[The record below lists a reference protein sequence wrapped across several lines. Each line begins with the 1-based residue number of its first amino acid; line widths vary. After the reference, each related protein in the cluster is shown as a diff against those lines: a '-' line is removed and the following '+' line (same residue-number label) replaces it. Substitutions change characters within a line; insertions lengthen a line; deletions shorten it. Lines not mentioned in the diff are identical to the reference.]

1 MDTLKDRIKK
11 IMAEKNMNQA
21 TFADYINVGR
31 PNITH
36 IMTGRD
42 KSSQKVISRILLAF
56 PEISSKWLLNGE
68 GEMYR
73 TIPSKTQMQVDEA
86 LHQYEQQEMQT
97 SLFAQEEIDGRS
109 TSFADEL
116 PIQSPAPKPSPETIQ
131 VSSSS
136 VGTAAV
142 SDISEPSPA
151 SAVTN
156 PAVSTPAPVMEVA
169 SAPSPEPS
177 PASAVTNPAVST
189 PAPVMEVASAPSP
202 EPSVATQAVCQPAAV
217 SETKDSLMDSPMVGS
232 SSSNEN
238 IRPQGKRIRK
248 IVFFYEDRSFEEF
261 FPSG

>member
-177 PASAVTNPAVST
+177 
-189 PAPVMEVASAPSP
+189 
-202 EPSVATQAVCQPAAV
+202 VATQAVCQPAAV

-261 FPSG
+261 FPSV